1 MRTCKILHWLVR
13 LWVYSFIPHRDLYK
27 SFHYYSPQ
35 KPSGKPEGFCGFQTF
50 PRELCP
56 LGKVGD
62 CGNLPRPWG
71 TINSREEFFHRQ
83 SRQKNIFHF
92 VSPSAEG
99 EILRSHFN
107 TSKSFAVAT
116 AKENQISFPA
126 RHVRAGKH
134 FSACKPLCRKRHAC
148 LFRQA
153 AENPEPNGSGFS
165 CW

>member
-83 SRQKNIFHF
+83 SRQKNIFHLLSLSADSENLRCSSVPKGRAQRGALLLMEK
-92 VSPSAEG
+92 VSLFHDKNLAC
-99 EILRSHFN
+99 
-107 TSKSFAVAT
+107 
-116 AKENQISFPA
+116 QIKQDWP
-126 RHVRAGKH
+126 
-134 FSACKPLCRKRHAC
+134 
-148 LFRQA
+148 
-153 AENPEPNGSGFS
+153 
-165 CW
+165 